1 MPIYSGNRS
10 GSMDIL
16 ATEADMSYGPN
27 DMARIMYESEIND
40 MKVFEAVLRHDF
52 QEIKGIREGTIL
64 ESELRSLNEASK
76 KHLLD
81 SLMLKSKNAWAKIKG
96 AMSNAANAVAA
107 YVLRDGKAYATI
119 FEKTFANKRDNFNGK
134 TIQDVKVPSKDFAA
148 AFKLPSFKN
157 DFNKALSNRMNE
169 TGLDKTTLIQ
179 TGLQGCLG
187 KFATGPVTPKEFKTI
202 CDENAFETTEVN
214 DGNVDKMASYFVKN
228 IKGGSEIIRSLK
240 NAQSETEKKLMEAY
254 NELKKA
260 AKNVAKD
267 TNAVAEAA
275 ADDTAD
281 AADDTAA
288 PVEEPNVV
296 TNLVVL
302 AAAYEIIVSTY
313 SKSKIGIAKKTL
325 KYSRAA
331 LAKILAAC
339 KTATSNP
346 DDTTD
351 TVATEARCDII
362 SGMYAIDEAFNMSS
376 IDLNTYAIKGFV
388 EAAII

>member
-10 GSMDIL
+10 GSVDFL

-40 MKVFEAVLRHDF
+40 MKVFEAVLQHDF

-64 ESELRSLNEASK
+64 ESELKSLNEASK
-76 KHLLD
+76 KHLID

-148 AFKLPSFKN
+148 ALKLPGFKN
-157 DFNKALSNRMNE
+157 DFNKTLSGRMNE

-179 TGLQGCLG
+179 NGLQECLG
-187 KFATGPVTPKEFKTI
+187 KFATGPVTPKEFKTV
-202 CDENAFETTEVN
+202 CDENAFETTEIN
-214 DGNVDKMASYFVKN
+214 DSNVDKMASYFVKN
-228 IKGGSEIIRSLK
+228 IKGGNEIIRSLK
-240 NAQSETEKKLMEAY
+240 NAQSETEKKLMDAY

-260 AKNVAKD
+260 AKTVAKD
-267 TNAVAEAA
+267 TDAVAESA
-275 ADDTAD
+275 ADDTPA
-281 AADDTAA
+281 
-288 PVEEPNVV
+288 EEPNTVS
-296 TNLVVL
+296 NLIVL
-302 AAAYEIIVSTY
+302 AAAYETIVSTY
-313 SKSKIGIAKKTL
+313 SKAKISIAKKTL

-346 DDTTD
+346 DDTTNE
-351 TVATEARCDII
+351 VATEARCDII
-362 SGMYAIDEAFNMSS
+362 EGMYAIDEAFSMTST
-376 IDLNTYAIKGFV
+376 DLNTYAIKSFV
-388 EAAII
+388 EAAMM

>member
-10 GSMDIL
+10 GSVDFL

-40 MKVFEAVLRHDF
+40 MKVFEAVLQHDF

-64 ESELRSLNEASK
+64 ESELKSLNEASK
-76 KHLLD
+76 KHLID

-148 AFKLPSFKN
+148 ALKLPGFKN
-157 DFNKALSNRMNE
+157 DFNKALSGRMNE

-179 TGLQGCLG
+179 NGLQECLG
-187 KFATGPVTPKEFKTI
+187 KFATGPVTPKEFKTV
-202 CDENAFETTEVN
+202 CDENAFETTEIN
-214 DGNVDKMASYFVKN
+214 DSNVDKMASYFVKN

-240 NAQSETEKKLMEAY
+240 NAQSETEKKLMDAY

-260 AKNVAKD
+260 AKTVAKD
-267 TNAVAEAA
+267 TDAVAESA
-275 ADDTAD
+275 ADDTPA
-281 AADDTAA
+281 
-288 PVEEPNVV
+288 EEPNTVS
-296 TNLVVL
+296 NLIVL
-302 AAAYEIIVSTY
+302 AAAYETIVSTY
-313 SKSKIGIAKKTL
+313 SKAKISIAKKTL

-346 DDTTD
+346 DDTAD
-351 TVATEARCDII
+351 EVATEARCDII
-362 SGMYAIDEAFNMSS
+362 EGMYAIDEAFSMTST
-376 IDLNTYAIKGFV
+376 DLNTYAIKSFV
-388 EAAII
+388 EAAMM

>member
-27 DMARIMYESEIND
+27 DMARIMYESEVND
-40 MKVFEAVLRHDF
+40 MKVFETVLRHDF

-119 FEKTFANKRDNFNGK
+119 FEKTFANKRDNFSGK

-179 TGLQGCLG
+179 TGLQECLG

-202 CDENAFETTEVN
+202 CDENAFETTELN

-267 TNAVAEAA
+267 TDAVAEAA
-275 ADDTAD
+275 ADDTA
-281 AADDTAA
+281 ADTPA
-288 PVEEPNVV
+288 EEPNVV

-302 AAAYEIIVSTY
+302 AAAYEIIVSSY
-313 SKSKIGIAKKTL
+313 SKAKIGIAKKTL

-339 KTATSNP
+339 KTAVSNP

-351 TVATEARCDII
+351 EVATEARCDII

-376 IDLNTYAIKGFV
+376 IDLNTYAIKSFV

>member
-27 DMARIMYESEIND
+27 DMARIMYESEVND
-40 MKVFEAVLRHDF
+40 MKVFEAVLQHDF

-64 ESELRSLNEASK
+64 ESELKSLNEASK

-119 FEKTFANKRDNFNGK
+119 FEKTFANKRDNFSGK

-179 TGLQGCLG
+179 TGLQECLG

-267 TNAVAEAA
+267 TDAVAEAA
-275 ADDTAD
+275 ADDTA
-281 AADDTAA
+281 ADTPA
-288 PVEEPNVV
+288 EEPNVV

-302 AAAYEIIVSTY
+302 AAAYEIIVSSY
-313 SKSKIGIAKKTL
+313 SKAKIGIAKKTL

-339 KTATSNP
+339 KTAVSNP

-351 TVATEARCDII
+351 EVATEARCDII

-376 IDLNTYAIKGFV
+376 IDLNTYAIKSFV